1 MNEFF
6 SANESPRWML
16 VDDNAEVLKLL
27 AAVLKNYTTAIIEC
41 HNSPYS
47 ALGAFAA
54 APDKYELVITDLEMP
69 GMNGVEL
76 CRRLHGISARHP
88 VFLATGSGHFNESAA
103 RRAGFSALLN
113 KPFPSDALHEALAS
127 AGLAHET
134 AYAASETPS
143 GTPGELAGET
153 PALHCA
159 YPCAAA

>member
-6 SANESPRWML
+6 DANERPCWML

-27 AAVLKNYTTAIIEC
+27 ATVLKNFTTATIEC

-54 APDKYELVITDLEMP
+54 APNKYELVITDLEMP

-76 CRRLHGISARHP
+76 CRRLHGISTRHP
-88 VFLATGSGHFNESAA
+88 VFLATGSEYFSETAA

-113 KPFPSDALHEALAS
+113 KPFPAAALYGALAS
-127 AGLAHET
+127 AGLAQE
-134 AYAASETPS
+134 AAWAASETP
-143 GTPGELAGET
+143 GET
-153 PALHCA
+153 PALHYA